1 MTGTGFLGEVRL
13 AGTWRPAQRTRLA
26 ATKAPRRLAQAE
38 TDLIQDLTQV
48 VSVPEWA
55 VQTWTKE
62 TALVTFNVA
71 NLLKSIQA
79 KVAYSAIVFRD
90 IVADPR
96 FTVML
101 QGTPE
106 GQDFITAANATARWS
121 EQLSKPNLMGSLANL
136 QTALEINVL
145 PRFGVGVTG
154 WRPMFRGSRFDTV
167 RVDTTERGRPETV
180 DFGNLATSS
189 LKSDAEA
196 LEVVSRKAESLDRT
210 GPVSLGAIPPLIVFV
225 IKAAI
230 VIGGALLVGR
240 TVLLPSLDKISD
252 MVKPTYL
259 DPKIL
264 EIIEGIRATDPQKA
278 DEMLNNLLKTR
289 QFWESAVDVAK
300 WVAVGVGT
308 LAVAW
313 ILSRVLGLFS
323 GQSGAPVPAQA

>member
-1 MTGTGFLGEVRL
+1 MIGFLGEVTL
-13 AGTWRPAQRTRLA
+13 ASTWRPARRTRLA

-106 GQDFITAANATARWS
+106 GQEFITAANATARWT

-240 TVLLPSLDKISD
+240 SVLLPSLDKISD

-313 ILSRVLGLFS
+313 ILSHVVGLFG
-323 GQSGAPVPAQA
+323 GQSAAPAPAQ

>member
-1 MTGTGFLGEVRL
+1 MIGFLGEVTL
-13 AGTWRPAQRTRLA
+13 ASTWRPARRTRLV

-55 VQTWTKE
+55 AQSWTKE

-106 GQDFITAANATARWS
+106 GQEFITAANATARWT

-240 TVLLPSLDKISD
+240 SVLLPSLDKISD

-313 ILSRVLGLFS
+313 ILSHVVGLFG
-323 GQSGAPVPAQA
+323 GQSAAPAPAQ